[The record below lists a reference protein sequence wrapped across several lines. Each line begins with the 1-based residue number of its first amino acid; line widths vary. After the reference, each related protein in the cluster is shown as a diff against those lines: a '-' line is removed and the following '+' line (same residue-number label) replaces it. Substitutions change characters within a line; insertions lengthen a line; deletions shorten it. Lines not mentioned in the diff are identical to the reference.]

1 MQDDQAAAASQTA
14 NTFTA
19 LHRPGDPFVLPNAW
33 DVASARLLANAGF
46 PAIGTTSLGVAAA
59 RGLTDASRTGRTATL
74 DLACD
79 LEHARLS
86 PFVSFDIEDGFA
98 DDPAAV
104 ADLVLQLGVDGVNL
118 EDSTRGTLVD
128 PGLHARKIAAVKR
141 AAPTVFVNAR
151 TDVFWLGGAD
161 VEDAV
166 ARLRQYIDAGADG
179 IFLPGTNDPQII
191 HDVASSL
198 SAPLNVLASPTL
210 NRARLGELGVARI
223 STGSL
228 LYRSALTAVLATAL
242 RVRDGDV
249 APDAL
254 SYNQVQALNK

>member
-1 MQDDQAAAASQTA
+1 MTDERPTATGRTA
-14 NTFTA
+14 NTFAA

-33 DVASARLLANAGF
+33 DVASAQLLAEAGF

-59 RGLTDASRTGRTATL
+59 RGLADASRTGKAATL
-74 DLACD
+74 DLGRE
-79 LEHARLS
+79 LGTARLR
-86 PFVSFDIEDGFA
+86 PFLTFDIEDGFA

-118 EDSTRGTLVD
+118 EDSTRGALVD
-128 PGLHARKIAAVKR
+128 PELHARKIAAVKR

-151 TDVFWLGGAD
+151 TDVFWLGGSD
-161 VEDAV
+161 VEDAM

-191 HDVASSL
+191 HEVASSL
-198 SAPLNVLASPTL
+198 SAPLNVLASPSL
-210 NRARLGELGVARI
+210 NRGRLGELGVARI

-228 LYRSALTAVLATAL
+228 LYRSALTSVLATAL
-242 RVRDGDV
+242 RARDGDV

-254 SYNQVQALNK
+254 SYSQVQALNE